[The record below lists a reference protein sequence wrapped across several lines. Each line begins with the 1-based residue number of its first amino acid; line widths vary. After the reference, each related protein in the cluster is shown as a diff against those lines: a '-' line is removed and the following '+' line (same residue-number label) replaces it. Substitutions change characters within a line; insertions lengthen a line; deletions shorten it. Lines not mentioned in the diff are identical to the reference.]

1 MHGQWSREGK
11 ILPADGGGARH
22 SLPIPQLLDRLM
34 NPCSVQPESS
44 LPLPSI
50 PYTRQASVFVASFTL
65 LGLLGWVDYLTGYE
79 LGFFV
84 FYSAPIGLTA
94 WYAGR
99 WPAVAIA
106 LFASVTWWLA
116 DRSNGVVYSSRFFF
130 YWNLT
135 IHFLAFVINAVTI
148 AKIRRDLDER
158 HQLLAELRQSRIGP
172 RPNTAGTCPN
182 CGYRP
187 ASHDPVT

>member
-1 MHGQWSREGK
+1 MHSNPVPAAGAPARLAPSSSRRSL
-11 ILPADGGGARH
+11 ILAA
-22 SLPIPQLLDRLM
+22 
-34 NPCSVQPESS
+34 NF
-44 LPLPSI
+44 
-50 PYTRQASVFVASFTL
+50 AL
-65 LGLLGWVDYLTGYE
+65 LGALGWVDYLTGYE

-84 FYSAPIGLTA
+84 FYSVPVGLTA

-99 WPAVAIA
+99 WPAVVIA

-116 DRSNGVVYSSRFFF
+116 DRSNGVIYSSRFYF

-148 AKIRRDLDER
+148 AKIKRDLDER
-158 HQLLAELRQSRIGP
+158 HHLLAELRATRTPPPPLPGP
-172 RPNTAGTCPN
+172 VCPA

-187 ASHDPVT
+187 AAETPPP